1 MKFLKRLFMKDNVK
15 NITDTVKKTASKF
28 IKNSAT
34 GDKQDARRFNRNG
47 GWLDQNIHELVI
59 LIILLC
65 VIFGKAIGI
74 PEETNTKLIE
84 YLGLIIA
91 FLFGRP
97 RR

>member
-1 MKFLKRLFMKDNVK
+1 MKNNVK
-15 NITDTVKKTASKF
+15 NITDTVKDTTSKI
-28 IKNSAT
+28 IKNSVT
-34 GDKQDARRFNRNG
+34 GDKQDARRFNRDG
-47 GWLDQNIHELVI
+47 GWLDQNIHEIVI

-65 VIFGKAIGI
+65 VIFGKSIGI
-74 PEETNTKLIE
+74 PEATNAKLIE

>member
-1 MKFLKRLFMKDNVK
+1 MKGGIKEV
-15 NITDTVKKTASKF
+15 TDTIKDTTSKV

-34 GDKQDARRFNRNG
+34 GDKQDARRFNQG
-47 GWLDQNIHELVI
+47 QGWLDRNIHELVI
-59 LIILLC
+59 LIILFC
-65 VIFGKAIGI
+65 VIFSNYIEI
-74 PEETNTKLIE
+74 PNNTVQKLTE

>member
-1 MKFLKRLFMKDNVK
+1 MGLWNKTIEKAA
-15 NITDTVKKTASKF
+15 TTVAKAGNKI

-34 GDKQDARRFNRNG
+34 GDKQNARTYNKG
-47 GWLDQNIHELVI
+47 EGWLSDNIHELMI
-59 LIILLC
+59 LF
-65 VIFGKAIGI
+65 IFFAVLFAPQIGVAAAIQK
-74 PEETNTKLIE
+74 ELVQ

>member
-1 MKFLKRLFMKDNVK
+1 MKNNVK
-15 NITDTVKKTASKF
+15 NITDTVKDTTSKI
-28 IKNSAT
+28 IKNSVT
-34 GDKQDARRFNRNG
+34 GDKQDARRFNRDG
-47 GWLDQNIHELVI
+47 GWLDQNIHEIVI

-65 VIFGKAIGI
+65 VIFGKYIGI
-74 PEETNTKLIE
+74 PEATNAKLIE